1 MVRDVGER
9 HAKVVETIGHTM
21 GEAAHNEQRDTKNQG
36 QHLVLTGKSDSRGHD
51 EPTADAQHA
60 TPQSTHGQ
68 TAFQDALGGFLQRQ
82 GLQRAIRYVRA
93 HAADYRIL
101 PENIALVG
109 FSAAGIVNGAMPIAY
124 SVLFQSKVPSVASP
138 AASMAS
144 RLVRALL

>member
-9 HAKVVETIGHTM
+9 HAKVVEAIGHTM

-109 FSAAGIVNGAMPIAY
+109 FSAAGILNGAMPIAY

>member
-9 HAKVVETIGHTM
+9 HAKVVEAIGHTM

>member
-1 MVRDVGER
+1 MPWAVSCSGR
-9 HAKVVETIGHTM
+9 
-21 GEAAHNEQRDTKNQG
+21 
-36 QHLVLTGKSDSRGHD
+36 
-51 EPTADAQHA
+51 
-60 TPQSTHGQ
+60 
-68 TAFQDALGGFLQRQ
+68 

-109 FSAAGIVNGAMPIAY
+109 FSAAGILNGAMPIAY

>member
-21 GEAAHNEQRDTKNQG
+21 GEAAHNEQRDAKNQG
-36 QHLVLTGKSDSRGHD
+36 KHLVLTGKSDSRGHD

-82 GLQRAIRYVRA
+82 G
-93 HAADYRIL
+93 AATRHPL
-101 PENIALVG
+101 CTCPC
-109 FSAAGIVNGAMPIAY
+109 
-124 SVLFQSKVPSVASP
+124 
-138 AASMAS
+138 S
-144 RLVRALL
+144 RLPHLA

>member
-21 GEAAHNEQRDTKNQG
+21 GEAAHNEQRDAKNQG
-36 QHLVLTGKSDSRGHD
+36 KHLVLTGKSDSRGHD

-109 FSAAGIVNGAMPIAY
+109 FSAAGILNGAMPIAY